1 MTFGFWYRL
10 SEDLYHAHDESLNS
24 VFRSFA
30 QRLVVALYKHCQME
44 PDHVRSKYLQP
55 SISLSYNHNELKINT
70 N

>member
-44 PDHVRSKYLQP
+44 PDHVSGK
-55 SISLSYNHNELKINT
+55 N
-70 N
+70 